1 MNGWARGA
9 SRSAAARRDSWV
21 ALLAVTAACAMA
33 PAVTFLF
40 VFLTALA
47 LPRLPRRVRIFAAGA
62 SLAMFAFGVFK
73 IATNS

>member
-1 MNGWARGA
+1 
-9 SRSAAARRDSWV
+9 
-21 ALLAVTAACAMA
+21 MA